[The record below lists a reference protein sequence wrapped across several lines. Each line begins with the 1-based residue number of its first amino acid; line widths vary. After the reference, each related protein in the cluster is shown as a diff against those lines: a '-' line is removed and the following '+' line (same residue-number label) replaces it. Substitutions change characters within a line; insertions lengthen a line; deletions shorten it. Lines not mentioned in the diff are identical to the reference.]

1 MTCQSC
7 GKTAPTTYVAFYW
20 NKGALIM
27 RWYKYIKGEM
37 CKSCIHQYF
46 WEYTLINV
54 TLGWWGVISLC
65 VTPFFIINN
74 VVRYIVAMVR
84 LRNSAPAP
92 AAPVPV
98 RVPEPQFTATKF
110 FLQIGSQQLPLEGGH
125 YVELGGARLAEV
137 NSNPNDPAMLGLKNV
152 SATNWTATTPDGK
165 LREVEVGRSIQLI
178 TGTRFQFGT
187 AIGEIR

>member
-1 MTCQSC
+1 MICQSC

-20 NKGALIM
+20 NKGALFI

-37 CKSCIHQYF
+37 CKSCIHQHF

-74 VVRYIVAMVR
+74 VVRYIAAMVK
-84 LRNSAPAP
+84 LRNSQPAPAP
-92 AAPVPV
+92 AAA
-98 RVPEPQFTATKF
+98 PQSAAKF
-110 FLQIGSQQLPLEGGH
+110 FLQIGTQQLPLEGGH
-125 YVELGGARLAEV
+125 YIELAGARLAEV
-137 NSNPNDPAMLGLKNV
+137 NSNPNDPAMLGLKNI
-152 SATNWTATTPDGK
+152 SPRNWTAMTPDVR

-178 TGTRFQFGT
+178 AGTRFQFGNAT
-187 AIGEIR
+187 GEIR